1 VIDVN
6 DMPPKFSK
14 NQWFVEIDEMD
25 NKNNS
30 EQSLIP
36 QMPILIVTVTDSDL
50 FESNEF
56 FFKILNNNINSE
68 YFSLTANSD
77 ASASLRVIKPLDYE
91 NMSQRNIN
99 LTVGVSD
106 NGSNFSDTY
115 HTDYCLIHV
124 RLRDIND
131 NEPQFVKS
139 NIDVSVAEDTKL
151 GSIITKFHATDADQS
166 GLSNVSYKILRESDK
181 RRHFSIDSNGIVR
194 LERSLDRE
202 KLSKHKLSILAT
214 DDGKPSKSSTA
225 TLTITVDDINDN
237 APNLLN
243 NYLPVILENSP
254 PQKIGEIFATDLDD
268 RTKGLKVFKINYS
281 FILFILI
288 TL

>member
-14 NQWFVEIDEMD
+14 HEWFVEIDEMD
-25 NKNNS
+25 TSNNS
-30 EQSLIP
+30 EQTLMP

-50 FESNEF
+50 FESNKF
-56 FFKILNNNINSE
+56 VFKIVNNNENSE
-68 YFSLTANSD
+68 HFSLIGNSD

-99 LTVGVSD
+99 LTIGVSD

-115 HTDYCLIHV
+115 HTDYCVIHV

-139 NIDVSVAEDTKL
+139 NINISVAEDTKL
-151 GSIITKFHATDADQS
+151 GSIVTKFHATDADQS
-166 GLSNVSYKILRESDK
+166 GLSSVSYQILRETNK
-181 RRHFSIDSNGIVR
+181 RRQFSIDSNGIVR
-194 LERSLDRE
+194 LQRVLDRE
-202 KLSKHKLSILAT
+202 KVSKHKILIVAT
-214 DDGKPSKSSTA
+214 DDGTPSRSSTA

-268 RTKGLKVFKINYS
+268 RTKGL
-281 FILFILI
+281 
-288 TL
+288 